1 MTTIEQLKF
10 ENNNMLESLRSASEG
25 LDDLI
30 KENRKLKSENDELK
44 LQVKNETEYNEHF
57 NDETISGLKSEIK
70 ELKENNINEYMIIVE
85 EYVGDKIPKQHTFN
99 SIEYAVRFMFKLIN
113 RNEFHA
119 IFIKEDDV
127 FYNEMVPVK
136 NKTKVDELVIKNSNL
151 KKHIKNYRECVKKEN
166 YGKIKKLMNT
176 PIDSI

>member
-1 MTTIEQLKF
+1 
-10 ENNNMLESLRSASEG
+10 
-25 LDDLI
+25 
-30 KENRKLKSENDELK
+30 
-44 LQVKNETEYNEHF
+44 
-57 NDETISGLKSEIK
+57 
-70 ELKENNINEYMIIVE
+70 MIIVE

-99 SIEYAVRFMFKLIN
+99 SIEYAIRFMFKLIN

-127 FYNEMVPVK
+127 LYNYSVPVK

-151 KKHIKNYRECVKKEN
+151 KKHIKSYRECVKKEN

-176 PIDSI
+176 PINYI